1 MIHEI
6 FHWTEYRYAEAVP
19 LSKHVL
25 HMLPRDLPGQRVLSA
40 SLELTPAPQIVHEHT
55 DYFGNRVNAFSIAEP
70 HRGLHIRV
78 RSRIACDDRPDAPP
92 AASPAWDESRTKWQ
106 AGEGGRFEQEFLHP
120 SPYVPYLDELRA
132 WAAESFPAGRPI
144 AEAALEL
151 TKRIHE
157 GFVFDKAATSVST
170 PLTEVFKTRRGVC
183 QDFAHLEIACLR
195 SLGLPARYMSGYLR
209 TVPPPGQPKLFGGDA
224 SHAWAALACPG
235 FGWLE
240 LDPTNDGIAGPGYVT
255 LAWGRDYGDVSL
267 IRGTLAGGG
276 DHSLY
281 LSVNVEA
288 VEPGLG
294 GTSSGMSVSSQKS
307 GQAGG

>member
-1 MIHEI
+1 MIYEI
-6 FHWTEYRYAEAVP
+6 FHWTEYRYAESVP

-40 SLELTPAPQIVHEHT
+40 AIELTPQPLAVQEHL
-55 DYFGNRVNAFSIAEP
+55 DYFGNRVSSFTISEP
-70 HRGLHIRV
+70 HLGMHIRC
-78 RSRIACDDRPDAPP
+78 RSRIDCDDRPEKAPE
-92 AASPAWDESRTKWQ
+92 ASAPWDEARSKWQ
-106 AGEGGRFEQEFLHP
+106 AGEGDRFEQEFLYP
-120 SPYVPYLDELRA
+120 SPYVPYLADLRA

-144 AEAALEL
+144 AEAATEL
-151 TKRIHE
+151 TRRIYE
-157 GFVFDKAATSVST
+157 GFVFDKTATSVST
-170 PLTEVFKTRRGVC
+170 PLTEVFKNRRGVC

-195 SLGLPARYMSGYLR
+195 SLGIPARYVSGYVR
-209 TVPPPGQPKLFGGDA
+209 TEPPAGQPRLFGADA
-224 SHAWAALACPG
+224 SHAWVAVACPD

-240 LDPTNDGIAGPGYVT
+240 LDPTNNRVAGSGYIT

-288 VEPGLG
+288 IDADP
-294 GTSSGMSVSSQKS
+294 
-307 GQAGG
+307 AG